1 MSKYIHF
8 VNSVSCHIIYHCTKM
23 PKTVLYGI
31 VRVIC
36 MLYSVGKYT
45 GLAST
50 SSLLVEVYLIP
61 RTLLLVVC

>member
-1 MSKYIHF
+1 
-8 VNSVSCHIIYHCTKM
+8 M